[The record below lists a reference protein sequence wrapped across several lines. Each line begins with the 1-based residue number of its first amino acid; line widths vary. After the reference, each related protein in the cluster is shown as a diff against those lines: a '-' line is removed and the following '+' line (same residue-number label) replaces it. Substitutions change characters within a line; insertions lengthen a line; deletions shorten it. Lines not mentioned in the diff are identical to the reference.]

1 MEYRR
6 ALGLQDGD
14 MEEWQSLVVPLGGSV
29 LVCALCYF
37 LGRNEYSIFW
47 LVVLVAFNVIK
58 SYLWKKRETRLVSL
72 RAARMRE
79 REVITAQLA
88 DLPAWVQFPDTERV
102 EWLNKVIQQLWP
114 YIGEY
119 TKVFMTDIIVPQV
132 KQQMPSMFKSFKF
145 TKMDIGDTGCRVGGI
160 KVYTH
165 NVGRDRIIVDMDV
178 AYAGDADFTVSC
190 CGFTGGMNQIQ
201 FSGKLRCILKPLLP
215 YPPMVG
221 GVSGTFLEMPK
232 VDFNLTGM
240 GEMVELPGLMSA
252 IRTVVNSQIS
262 ALCVVP
268 NEIVVPLAPDVDVT
282 QLFFPEPN
290 GLIRL
295 RIIEARNL
303 ENRDIS
309 FIQKGKS
316 DPYCE
321 IQVGSQFFKTRT
333 IDNDLNPV
341 WNETFEAV
349 VDVADGQH
357 LRIECFDEDRG
368 QDEEL
373 GRLNVPLSHIRDKGK
388 LDKWFP
394 LEGCKHGDIHIKA
407 SWFSL
412 SSDPSHLEKEEWE
425 AEWLQADKPVHSALL
440 LVFIDNVSE
449 LPYPK
454 AKLEPSPFMKLT
466 LGKQEQSTAVKVKTV
481 NPLFQQ
487 RFQFFVKHPAGQE
500 LKIEAVDEGTRRS
513 LGLLTLPLS
522 HLMKEPKME
531 MYQTTLMLSLGV
543 HQSPIVVTIRLR
555 GFKQGESTLSSSFD
569 DTQGLIAAKSTPIDP
584 SDISDEMLHHYATGS
599 YIERANGEHWR
610 GSGDIPLSGTNG
622 NGIHSNGSSPVK
634 RLLDENTVTERNGSM
649 SSLTSEHK
657 KKKRIGKLF
666 AKKEKN
672 ASLDPGNAQRGEVE
686 MAIRYVDATS
696 RLEVRL
702 LRARYLRPISKEGKV
717 NPYVSCCLVQV
728 DDGKIVEKKKTAT
741 LRNTLEP
748 VYDNHFEFAVSRTDL
763 SNYKVAVKVKDETN
777 YGMLAKYPSIGHIE
791 IRLDSLPNHQLSQQ
805 WVALLAERK

>member
-6 ALGLQDGD
+6 PPSSQDAD

-29 LVCALCYF
+29 IVCAVCYF
-37 LGRNEYSIFW
+37 LGRNEYSFFW
-47 LVVLVAFNVIK
+47 LLVIVIFNVVK
-58 SYLWKKRETRLVSL
+58 SYLWKKRETRLASL
-72 RAARMRE
+72 RAARTRE
-79 REVITAQLA
+79 REVISAQLA

-132 KQQMPSMFKSFKF
+132 KQQMPAMFKSFKF

-178 AYAGDADFTVSC
+178 AYAGDADFTISC

-240 GEMVELPGLMSA
+240 GEMVELPGLMTA
-252 IRTVVNSQIS
+252 IRTVVNSQI
-262 ALCVVP
+262 AAICVVP

-373 GRLNVPLSHIRDKGK
+373 GRLNFPLSEIRDKGK
-388 LDKWFP
+388 VDKWFP

-412 SSDPSHLEKEEWE
+412 STDPSHLEKEEWE

-440 LVFIDNVSE
+440 LVFIDNVSD

-454 AKLEPSPFMKLT
+454 AKLEPSPFVKLT
-466 LGKQEQSTAVKVKTV
+466 LGKQEQLTAVKTKTV
-481 NPLFQQ
+481 NPLYQQ
-487 RFQFFVKHPAGQE
+487 RFQFFVKHPGGQE
-500 LKIEAVDEGTRRS
+500 LKIEAIDEGTKRS
-513 LGLLTLPLS
+513 LGLLTLSLS

-543 HQSPIVVTIRLR
+543 HQSPIVVTVRLR
-555 GFKQGESTLSSSFD
+555 GLVP
-569 DTQGLIAAKSTPIDP
+569 AKARPLDP
-584 SDISDEMLHHYATGS
+584 SEIDDATLHHYATGS

-610 GSGDIPLSGTNG
+610 GSGDIPQNGKNG
-622 NGIHSNGSSPVK
+622 NAIHSNGSTPVK
-634 RLLDENTVTERNGSM
+634 KLMNESVMSERNGSM
-649 SSLTSEHK
+649 SSLASDHK
-657 KKKRIGKLF
+657 KKKGIGKLF

-672 ASLDPGNAQRGEVE
+672 GSLDPGNAQRGELE
-686 MAIRYVDATS
+686 MAIRYVDATN

-702 LRARYLRPISKEGKV
+702 LRARYLRPISKEGRA
-717 NPYVSCCLVQV
+717 NPYVSCSLIQV
-728 DDGKIVEKKKTAT
+728 DDGKTIEKKKTST
-741 LRNTLEP
+741 LTNTLEP
-748 VYDNHFEFAVSRTDL
+748 VYDNHFEFAVARSDL
-763 SNYKVAVKVKDETN
+763 ANYKVGLKVKDQTN
-777 YGMLAKYPSIGHIE
+777 YGMMAKYPSIGNIE